1 MLTYLLKRILS
12 AIPVMGVV
20 AIVVFSLLYFAPGDP
35 AALLIGD
42 TATEAEIAVLR
53 QKLGLDQPFF
63 PRFAGWLWALLHG
76 DLGTSIFSGTPVLAL
91 ILERLQPTFYL
102 MLLTMGITVACSV
115 PFGVPAAWRQSSAL
129 DRGVMVFAVLSF
141 SVPVF
146 AVGYLLAYVFSVS
159 LGWLPVQG
167 YVSPQEG
174 FGAFLARM
182 ILPALSL
189 STIFIALASRTTRA
203 AMIEVLNQDYIRTA
217 KAKGLPDRTL
227 LFRHALR
234 AASVPIITVFGIGVG
249 GMISGAVATETVF
262 AIPGLG
268 RLTVDAVL
276 QRDYP
281 VIQGLVLMFSLFYVL
296 INLMVDIFYALVD
309 PRIRY

>member
-1 MLTYLLKRILS
+1 MLTYPLKRILS

-42 TATEAEIAVLR
+42 TATEAEIADLR
-53 QKLGLDQPFF
+53 RKLGLDQPFF
-63 PRFAGWLWALLHG
+63 PRFAGWLWALLQG
-76 DLGTSIFSGTPVLAL
+76 DLGHSIFSGTPVLDL
-91 ILERLQPTFYL
+91 ILERLQPTFFL
-102 MLLTMGITVACSV
+102 MLLAMAITIACSV
-115 PFGVPAAWRQSSAL
+115 PIGVLAAWRQGSPL

-146 AVGYLLAYVFSVS
+146 AVGYLLAYIFSVS

-167 YVSPQEG
+167 YVPPQEG
-174 FGAFLARM
+174 FSAFLSRL

-189 STIFIALASRTTRA
+189 SSIFIALASRTTRA

-234 AASVPIITVFGIGVG
+234 AAAVPIITIFGIGVG

-296 INLMVDIFYALVD
+296 INLMVDIFYAVVD